1 MDLTRYWRARHN
13 GTDIEVQW
21 TGVRFQDGWTL
32 RLLVEG
38 QLKAAQKV
46 GRFANNFELKD
57 GPITITFWG
66 KMFRHRCK
74 ISAEGKVLADSF
86 QPWNA
91 LAFFPI
97 CVAVLMM
104 AINVVVLISLRA
116 AR

>member
-13 GTDIEVQW
+13 DSDIEVQW

-32 RLLVEG
+32 RLLVDG

-46 GRFANNFELKD
+46 GRFANNFEMKD
-57 GPITITFWG
+57 GPITINFWG
-66 KMFRHRCK
+66 KFLRHRCK

-91 LAFFPI
+91 LAFIPI
-97 CVAVLMM
+97 CVAVLLM
-104 AINVVVLISLRA
+104 AVTVVLLINHN
-116 AR
+116 